1 MNAYEI
7 ILIIAMVLAIVVL
20 WLANGKRASSPE
32 KSRFSSIIANGMAG
46 GTIGAA
52 IMYGIENHNY
62 WIPLA
67 VFVVFV
73 LNNILIQKYQQS
85 KSKNNQLNQ

>member
-1 MNAYEI
+1 MNANGI
-7 ILIIAMVLAIVVL
+7 ILIIAMVLAIVMT

-32 KSRFSSIIANGMAG
+32 KRRFFSMIAFGMEG
-46 GTIGAA
+46 GIVGAA

-67 VFVVFV
+67 MFVVMV
-73 LNNILIQKYQQS
+73 LNNLLIQKYQQS
-85 KSKNNQLNQ
+85 KSKNNQLN